1 MPATRAL
8 EVEVIAAVFLTLGWT
23 TAILRC
29 YVRRSKS
36 KGLGAD
42 DWLAILALLFFTTTT
57 IFTFLG
63 IKNSMGMHL
72 HDIIAT
78 APQNMTPAMMWW
90 FGNELGY
97 VVTSCAIK
105 MSVVVFLL
113 RIVVEEPHRVILRCT
128 MAVVALS
135 TIGYFFFLVFQCSPV
150 DYFWLQF
157 SMKTGS
163 CVSPELVG
171 SMTYAHS
178 AVNALADLV
187 LAFLPVII
195 VSRLQM
201 NPRTKLTVSII
212 LSMGIFACV
221 AVIVR
226 IPYIKILVENADDF
240 LYSSIDVVIWS
251 GIELGLA
258 ITAANLATLRP
269 LFSTCLGRTKFWG
282 STTPRGKGS
291 GDSYSGYGSSK
302 NSSAKP
308 KRQSDGRGGGMS
320 ISGFADEEM
329 ALNDRRK
336 TGTTTFIEGGKEKF
350 TIPHL
355 GTMISDEGLERTS
368 RWEVESHPSPGPDA
382 MGAWPDLPKDI
393 RPTVLTEA
401 SSEAPFSI
409 RPLPQLPPEL
419 YHITLPGPQTDGR
432 RDVWPDA
439 RPHSRQEGKS
449 PRHGRTRSNFSN
461 FSLLSR

>member
-1 MPATRAL
+1 MKPPDLPDNLATLPGSTYTLAGFHARVRFRVLVLEIHMPATRAL
-8 EVEVIAAVFLTLGWT
+8 EVEVIAAVFLALSWT

-29 YVRRSKS
+29 YVRGSSSKR
-36 KGLGAD
+36 LETD

-57 IFTFLG
+57 VFTFLG

-72 HDIIAT
+72 LDIIAT

-113 RIVVEEPHRVILRCT
+113 RIVVEDPHRAILRWT
-128 MAVVALS
+128 IAVVILS

-157 SMKTGS
+157 STKKGS
-163 CVSPELVG
+163 CFPPELVG
-171 SMTYAHS
+171 NVTYAHS
-178 AVNALADLV
+178 AVNAVADMV

-251 GIELGLA
+251 AIELGLA

-269 LFSTCLGRTKFWG
+269 LFSTCLGRSRSWG
-282 STTPRGKGS
+282 STTPRGKW
-291 GDSYSGYGSSK
+291 SGYSSSGRASSK
-302 NSSAKP
+302 NSAAKLR
-308 KRQSDGRGGGMS
+308 RQSYARGG
-320 ISGFADEEM
+320 A
-329 ALNDRRK
+329 
-336 TGTTTFIEGGKEKF
+336 
-350 TIPHL
+350 
-355 GTMISDEGLERTS
+355 
-368 RWEVESHPSPGPDA
+368 
-382 MGAWPDLPKDI
+382 
-393 RPTVLTEA
+393 
-401 SSEAPFSI
+401 
-409 RPLPQLPPEL
+409 
-419 YHITLPGPQTDGR
+419 
-432 RDVWPDA
+432 
-439 RPHSRQEGKS
+439 
-449 PRHGRTRSNFSN
+449 
-461 FSLLSR
+461 